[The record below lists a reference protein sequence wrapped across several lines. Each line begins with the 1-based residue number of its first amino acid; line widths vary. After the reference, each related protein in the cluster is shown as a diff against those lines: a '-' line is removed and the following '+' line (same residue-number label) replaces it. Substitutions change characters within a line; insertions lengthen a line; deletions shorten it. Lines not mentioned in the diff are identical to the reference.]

1 MALYTHSAG
10 PGQEN
15 MGPHPQKLHKLPR
28 FVYFTKA
35 IQMCEKIQSPGRA
48 GFIEAPHPVIYDWF
62 SRLPLSAD
70 RFVFDRSDSDQ
81 LAGDLWD
88 SLVQDILG
96 TSPTISRDR
105 S

>member
-1 MALYTHSAG
+1 MCKEN
-10 PGQEN
+10 QELKRAAFIN
-15 MGPHPQKLHKLPR
+15 AAHP
-28 FVYFTKA
+28 
-35 IQMCEKIQSPGRA
+35 I
-48 GFIEAPHPVIYDWF
+48 IYDWF